1 MDADLVVIGAG
12 PVGATLAMLSAR
24 TGRKVALLDRAT
36 FPRDKACGEGLLP
49 SGVRVLQDL
58 GIDLAGLGFPELR
71 GVRYRLACGRSAAA
85 AFPGSPGRGVRRV
98 VLDAT
103 LVQRAAATPGVRFH
117 PGCPLVALVP
127 SRRGIEVHTGLG
139 QLRAWTLVGADGL
152 HSTTARLLG
161 RARPPRRPA
170 RYGVV
175 GHLACDR
182 LPQEVVVTLL
192 DEAEVYV
199 APVARDELLVAVLGG
214 RQSLLR
220 AGGRLLDRFRALVER
235 AHPELAGAP
244 LRGRLRGAGPFGV
257 RALPV
262 AADGVF
268 LVGDAAGFADPLTGD
283 GIAAG
288 LAQAEALATLLA
300 PTNVDLADRR
310 QLAVA
315 AARYRGWWR
324 QQWWRRRLLAGLAL
338 RLGGSAALARRA
350 LEGMGRR
357 PEALAA
363 LLEVDDGGRSL
374 RSLRLRDWATL
385 AGL

>member
-139 QLRAWTLVGADGL
+139 QLRAWTL
-152 HSTTARLLG
+152 
-161 RARPPRRPA
+161 
-170 RYGVV
+170 V

-350 LEGMGRR
+350 LEGMARR